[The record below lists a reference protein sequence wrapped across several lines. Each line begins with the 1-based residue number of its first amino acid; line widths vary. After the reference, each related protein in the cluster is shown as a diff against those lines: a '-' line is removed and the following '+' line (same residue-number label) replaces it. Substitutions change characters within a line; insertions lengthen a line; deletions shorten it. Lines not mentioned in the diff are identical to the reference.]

1 MPRLA
6 LWAIVIGALLL
17 FGLARLPLEKSLD
30 QAHRA
35 ANLRTAALD
44 IGLREEIGQ
53 LAYAAALSGFRSL
66 VAAFLWIEAHTAW
79 EQTAWGRMAGL
90 FQSVTS
96 LQPRSLIYWDLASWH
111 MASNFSSPSS
121 KLAELMMHL
130 PPAWRRPASIV
141 ADWVLSSMS
150 GASTWRTTRL
160 TTSAMSRALSR
171 PA

>member
-53 LAYAAALSGFRSL
+53 LAYAADLSVFRSL
-66 VAAFLWIEAHTAW
+66 VADFIWIEAH
-79 EQTAWGRMAGL
+79 
-90 FQSVTS
+90 S
-96 LQPRSLIYWDLASWH
+96 
-111 MASNFSSPSS
+111 
-121 KLAELMMHL
+121 
-130 PPAWRRPASIV
+130 
-141 ADWVLSSMS
+141 DW
-150 GASTWRTTRL
+150 
-160 TTSAMSRALSR
+160 
-171 PA
+171 